1 MTQIIGLFIIMTLI
15 ILFIVLY
22 FLPPIIAYHYKDKNT
37 IWIFV
42 LTLLFGWSTIGWI
55 LALLWAVVERD
66 GSDLIEKLRGKM

>member
-1 MTQIIGLFIIMTLI
+1 M
-15 ILFIVLY
+15 
-22 FLPPIIAYHYKDKNT
+22 PPIIAYHYKDKKT

-66 GSDLIEKLRGKM
+66 GSDLIEKLRGKI